1 VVETFHQP
9 RLIPKYLTESNVP
22 SWESSAKSGVKLAVF
37 VQISPKSG
45 GLLPKFMQQ
54 SISFNKGG
62 FSLPTV
68 LTYELDAGS
77 SLPIR

>member
-1 VVETFHQP
+1 MLLSMKNAQSNAV
-9 RLIPKYLTESNVP
+9 IP
-22 SWESSAKSGVKLAVF
+22 KSGVKFAVF

-54 SISFNKGG
+54 SVSFHKSR

-68 LTYELDAGS
+68 LTDELDAGS
-77 SLPIR
+77 SLPTQ